1 MIYFFYDKKKF
12 LVKKKEN
19 LIRIDTYI
27 KFILHKKNRNFI
39 QKIIEKGFVYVNN
52 ILIKKN
58 YIVKINDVIEI
69 FLPEGKKNIIPENLK
84 INIFY
89 EDEYVIIINKQ
100 SGLVVHPGKGNESMT
115 LINGLHF
122 YFLKKKNIYN
132 KIPILV
138 HRIDKGTSGLIL
150 VAKDKN
156 ILEKI
161 SKQFYINHIKRKY
174 ITLVWGYIKNNKGT
188 IICNIG
194 RSLKNRIYMNV
205 FPNGIYGK
213 FSITHYKVLERFKY
227 VTLLKCTLE
236 TGRTHQIRVHLK
248 YIGHPILNDKDYGGN
263 HTFKEKKNIKK
274 LFINMKYQA
283 LHAYYIEYIHPIY
296 RKKNYFICPIPDR
309 IKFLIKNLRLFK

>member
-1 MIYFFYDKKKF
+1 M

-27 KFILHKKNRNFI
+27 KYILYKNNRNFI
-39 QKIIEKGFVYVNN
+39 QKIIEKGLVYVNN

-69 FLPEGKKNIIPENLK
+69 FLPEKKKIIPENFK

-122 YFLKKKNIYN
+122 YFLKKNFSK

-150 VAKDKN
+150 VAKDQN

-161 SKQFYINHIKRKY
+161 SKQFYINHLKRKY

-205 FPNGIYGK
+205 FPNGISGK

-248 YIGHPILNDKDYGGN
+248 YIGHPIINDKDYGC
-263 HTFKEKKNIKK
+263 KKSIKSIEKKI
-274 LFINMKYQA
+274 FKYQA

-296 RKKNYFICPIPDR
+296 RKKNYFICPIPER
-309 IKFLIKNLRLFK
+309 IKFIIKNLRLFNGERSSIG

>member
-1 MIYFFYDKKKF
+1 M
-12 LVKKKEN
+12 
-19 LIRIDTYI
+19 
-27 KFILHKKNRNFI
+27 
-39 QKIIEKGFVYVNN
+39 VYVNN

-69 FLPEGKKNIIPENLK
+69 FLPEKKKIIPENFK

-122 YFLKKKNIYN
+122 YFLKKNFYKQ
-132 KIPILV
+132 IPILV

-161 SKQFYINHIKRKY
+161 SKQFYINHLKRKY
-174 ITLVWGYIKNNKGT
+174 ITLVWGYLKKKKGT

-213 FSITHYKVLERFKY
+213 FSITHYKVIERFKY

-248 YIGHPILNDKDYGGN
+248 YIGHTIINDKDYGCI
-263 HTFKEKKNIKK
+263 EKKDIEKK
-274 LFINMKYQA
+274 DIEKKIA

-296 RKKNYFICPIPDR
+296 RKKNYFICPIPER
-309 IKFLIKNLRLFK
+309 IKLIIKNLRNIGERSSIG

>member
-1 MIYFFYDKKKF
+1 
-12 LVKKKEN
+12 
-19 LIRIDTYI
+19 
-27 KFILHKKNRNFI
+27 
-39 QKIIEKGFVYVNN
+39 
-52 ILIKKN
+52 
-58 YIVKINDVIEI
+58 
-69 FLPEGKKNIIPENLK
+69 
-84 INIFY
+84 
-89 EDEYVIIINKQ
+89 
-100 SGLVVHPGKGNESMT
+100 MT

-122 YFLKKKNIYN
+122 YFLKRKNNIYN
-132 KIPILV
+132 RIPILV

-174 ITLVWGYIKNNKGT
+174 ITLVWGYIKTNKGT
-188 IICNIG
+188 ITCNIG
-194 RSLKNRIYMNV
+194 RSLKNRINMNV

-248 YIGHPILNDKDYGGN
+248 YIGHPILNDKDYGG
-263 HTFKEKKNIKK
+263 KKFK
-274 LFINMKYQA
+274 LFINMKIKYQA

-296 RKKNYFICPIPDR
+296 RKKNYLICPLPEK
-309 IKFLIKNLRLFK
+309 IKLLIKKLRLFNNGERSSIG

>member
-1 MIYFFYDKKKF
+1 M

-27 KFILHKKNRNFI
+27 KYILHKNNRNFL
-39 QKIIEKGFVYVNN
+39 QKILEKGLVYVNN

-69 FLPEGKKNIIPENLK
+69 FLPEKKKIIPENFK

-122 YFLKKKNIYN
+122 YFLKKNFYKQ
-132 KIPILV
+132 IPILV

-161 SKQFYINHIKRKY
+161 SKQFYINHLKRKY
-174 ITLVWGYIKNNKGT
+174 ITLVWGYLKKKKGT

-213 FSITHYKVLERFKY
+213 FSITHYKVIERFKY

-248 YIGHPILNDKDYGGN
+248 YIGHTIINDKDYGCI
-263 HTFKEKKNIKK
+263 EKKDIEKK
-274 LFINMKYQA
+274 DIEKKIA

-296 RKKNYFICPIPDR
+296 RKKNYFICPIPER
-309 IKFLIKNLRLFK
+309 IKLIIKNLRNIGERSSIG

>member
-1 MIYFFYDKKKF
+1 
-12 LVKKKEN
+12 
-19 LIRIDTYI
+19 
-27 KFILHKKNRNFI
+27 
-39 QKIIEKGFVYVNN
+39 
-52 ILIKKN
+52 
-58 YIVKINDVIEI
+58 
-69 FLPEGKKNIIPENLK
+69 
-84 INIFY
+84 
-89 EDEYVIIINKQ
+89 
-100 SGLVVHPGKGNESMT
+100 MT
-115 LINGLHF
+115 LINCLHL
-122 YFLKKKNIYN
+122 YFIKNKIYN
-132 KIPILV
+132 KISILV

-156 ILEKI
+156 LLEKI
-161 SKQFYINHIKRKY
+161 YKQFYTNNIKRKY

-248 YIGHPILNDKDYGGN
+248 YIGHPILNDKDYGG
-263 HTFKEKKNIKK
+263 KEKK

-309 IKFLIKNLRLFK
+309 IKFIIKNLRLFK

>member
-1 MIYFFYDKKKF
+1 M

-27 KFILHKKNRNFI
+27 KYILHKNNRNFL
-39 QKIIEKGFVYVNN
+39 QKILEKGLVYVNN

-69 FLPEGKKNIIPENLK
+69 FLPEKQNIIPENFK

-122 YFLKKKNIYN
+122 YFLKKNFYKQ
-132 KIPILV
+132 IPILV

-156 ILEKI
+156 ILAKI
-161 SKQFYINHIKRKY
+161 SKQFYINHLKRKY
-174 ITLVWGYIKNNKGT
+174 ITLVWGYLKKKKGT

-205 FPNGIYGK
+205 FPNGISGK
-213 FSITHYKVLERFKY
+213 FSITHYKVIERFKY

-248 YIGHPILNDKDYGGN
+248 YIGHPIINDKDYGYI
-263 HTFKEKKNIKK
+263 EKKYIKSIEK
-274 LFINMKYQA
+274 KIA

-296 RKKNYFICPIPDR
+296 RKKNYFICPIPER
-309 IKFLIKNLRLFK
+309 IKFLIKDLRNIGERSSIG

>member
-1 MIYFFYDKKKF
+1 M
-12 LVKKKEN
+12 
-19 LIRIDTYI
+19 
-27 KFILHKKNRNFI
+27 
-39 QKIIEKGFVYVNN
+39 VYVNN

-69 FLPEGKKNIIPENLK
+69 FLPEKKNIIPENLK

-122 YFLKKKNIYN
+122 YFLKKNFDN

-161 SKQFYINHIKRKY
+161 SKQFYINHLKRKY

-194 RSLKNRIYMNV
+194 RSLKNRIDMNV
-205 FPNGIYGK
+205 FPNGISGK
-213 FSITHYKVLERFKY
+213 FSITHYKVLERFKD

-248 YIGHPILNDKDYGGN
+248 YIGHPIINDKDYGCQ
-263 HTFKEKKNIKK
+263 KYIKSIEK
-274 LFINMKYQA
+274 FQA
-283 LHAYYIEYIHPIY
+283 LHAYYLEYIHPIY
-296 RKKNYFICPIPDR
+296 RKKNYFICPIPER
-309 IKFLIKNLRLFK
+309 IKFIIKNLRLFNGERSSIG

>member
-1 MIYFFYDKKKF
+1 M
-12 LVKKKEN
+12 
-19 LIRIDTYI
+19 
-27 KFILHKKNRNFI
+27 
-39 QKIIEKGFVYVNN
+39 VYVNN

-69 FLPEGKKNIIPENLK
+69 FLPEKKNIIPENLK
-84 INIFY
+84 INLFY

-122 YFLKKKNIYN
+122 YFLKKNFYK

-161 SKQFYINHIKRKY
+161 SKQFYINHLKRKY

-248 YIGHPILNDKDYGGN
+248 YIGHPIINDKDYGCQ
-263 HTFKEKKNIKK
+263 KYIIEKN
-274 LFINMKYQA
+274 KYQA

-296 RKKNYFICPIPDR
+296 RKQNYFICPIPER
-309 IKFLIKNLRLFK
+309 IKFIIKNLRLLNGERSSIG

>member
-1 MIYFFYDKKKF
+1 M
-12 LVKKKEN
+12 
-19 LIRIDTYI
+19 
-27 KFILHKKNRNFI
+27 
-39 QKIIEKGFVYVNN
+39 VYVNN

-69 FLPEGKKNIIPENLK
+69 FLPEKKNIIPENFK

-122 YFLKKKNIYN
+122 YFLKKNFYKQ
-132 KIPILV
+132 IPILV

-161 SKQFYINHIKRKY
+161 SKQFYINHLKRKY
-174 ITLVWGYIKNNKGT
+174 ITLVWGYLKKKKGT

-213 FSITHYKVLERFKY
+213 FSITHYKVIERFKY

-248 YIGHPILNDKDYGGN
+248 YIGHTIINDKDYGYI
-263 HTFKEKKNIKK
+263 EKKYIKSIEK
-274 LFINMKYQA
+274 KIA

-296 RKKNYFICPIPDR
+296 RKKNYFICPIPER
-309 IKFLIKNLRLFK
+309 IKFLIKDLRNIGERSSIG